1 MVTRLHHFQT
11 EDYYDGFNFYDW
23 SGSDGGDDVDDDV
36 NRGEVD
42 YEAIGE
48 KVEKAPPSKLF
59 GGLPSDIYC
68 DIVETLE
75 DRCAER
81 SILELWKYDEEV
93 IRKLT
98 RREILDA
105 INDVKTSPVFGQA
118 IDFADFLGRKELDAS
133 GRVVGAKTLVSGW
146 LTEFD
151 QNEKGNSSSVIGV
164 EFNLADPFTME
175 WERKLS
181 EALRGQQEKVAEAED
196 GFRMLYRVERG

>member
-1 MVTRLHHFQT
+1 M
-11 EDYYDGFNFYDW
+11 
-23 SGSDGGDDVDDDV
+23 
-36 NRGEVD
+36 
-42 YEAIGE
+42 
-48 KVEKAPPSKLF
+48 
-59 GGLPSDIYC
+59 
-68 DIVETLE
+68 
-75 DRCAER
+75 
-81 SILELWKYDEEV
+81 WKYDEEV

-98 RREILDA
+98 RKEILDA
-105 INDVKTSPVFGQA
+105 VNDVKTSPVFGQA
-118 IDFADFLGRKELDAS
+118 IDFTDFLGRKKLDVL

-181 EALRGQQEKVAEAED
+181 EALRGQQEKVADAND

>member
-1 MVTRLHHFQT
+1 M
-11 EDYYDGFNFYDW
+11 
-23 SGSDGGDDVDDDV
+23 
-36 NRGEVD
+36 
-42 YEAIGE
+42 
-48 KVEKAPPSKLF
+48 
-59 GGLPSDIYC
+59 
-68 DIVETLE
+68 
-75 DRCAER
+75 
-81 SILELWKYDEEV
+81 WKYDEEV

-98 RREILDA
+98 RKEILDA
-105 INDVKTSPVFGQA
+105 VNDVKTSPVFGQA
-118 IDFADFLGRKELDAS
+118 IDFADFLGRKKLDVL

-181 EALRGQQEKVAEAED
+181 EALRGQQEKVADAND